1 MDINLCIHHLGLNA
15 NRYRLTQNPPP
26 HEFVEWLGSDPQPTQ
41 AELQTAWAEIEADPD
56 YQAHLA
62 DPTVRYPNKQY
73 NYTKG

>member
-15 NRYRLTQNPPP
+15 NEYRVSHPRPP

-41 AELQTAWAEIEADPD
+41 AELETAWAAIEADPD

-62 DPTVRYPNKQY
+62 DPTLRYPK
-73 NYTKG
+73 

>member
-26 HEFVEWLGSDPQPTQ
+26 HEFVEWLGPDPQPTQ
-41 AELQTAWAEIEADPD
+41 AELETAWAEIEADPD

-62 DPTVRYPNKQY
+62 DPTVGYPN
-73 NYTKG
+73 G